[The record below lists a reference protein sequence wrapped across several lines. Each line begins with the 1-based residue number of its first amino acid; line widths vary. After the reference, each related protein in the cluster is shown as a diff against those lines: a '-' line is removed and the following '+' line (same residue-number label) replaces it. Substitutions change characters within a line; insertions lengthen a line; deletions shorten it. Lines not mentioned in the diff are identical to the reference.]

1 VSRTQQGLV
10 ATSVFVVAITAL
22 VAAGGHLFQFVQSG
36 GDVLGTIASIVIFA
50 VPGVII
56 GAQPGSWATSRI
68 PQRILELTLG
78 ILFIGAAVVKQILDD
93 DRNIRIP
100 QGRMITC
107 IRTGYGFAR
116 YQHIDI

>member
-1 VSRTQQGLV
+1 MSRTRQGLV

-22 VAAGGHLFQFVQSG
+22 VAAGRHLFQFAQSG
-36 GDVLGTIASIVIFA
+36 GDVLGTIVIFT

-56 GAQPGSWATSRI
+56 GAQPGSWATSQI
-68 PQRILELTLG
+68 LQRILELTLG

-100 QGRMITC
+100 QGRMITR
-107 IRTGYGFAR
+107 IRTGYGFAA